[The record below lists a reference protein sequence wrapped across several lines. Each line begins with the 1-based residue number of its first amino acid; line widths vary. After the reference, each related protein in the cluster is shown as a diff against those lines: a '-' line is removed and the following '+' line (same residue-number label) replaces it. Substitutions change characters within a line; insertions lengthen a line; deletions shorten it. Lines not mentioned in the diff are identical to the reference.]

1 MLAEFFE
8 DLADAFVT
16 KDDDTTVRQYERR
29 TGVGLWTPD
38 AMLRGGAPASQNK
51 NKTELKEST

>member
-16 KDDDTTVRQYERR
+16 KDDDTTVRQQDGERWR
-29 TGVGLWTPD
+29 RGVE
-38 AMLRGGAPASQNK
+38 MIK
-51 NKTELKEST
+51 K